1 MNKHTP
7 GPWKFG
13 DNSKHFKT
21 NPFNVYVQG
30 GGVHSASIA
39 NIPFRRTIPESEARA
54 NAKLIA
60 AAPELLEALEA
71 VIRGVPDTWEGVQKA
86 REVIAKA
93 KGENNG

>member
-1 MNKHTP
+1 MHKHTP

-39 NIPFRRTIPESEARA
+39 NIPFKRTIPEAEARA
-54 NAKLIA
+54 NAMLIA
-60 AAPELLEALEA
+60 AAPELLEALEEI
-71 VIRGVPDTWEGVQKA
+71 IRGVPDTWDGVQKA
-86 REVIAKA
+86 KTALAKA
-93 KGENNG
+93 KGEA